1 MSTRRQN
8 PSAASGSNGAGSN
21 NENASKKRALNGIKN
36 TSEKTDSE
44 FLCPVCFEVIIEAH
58 ITKCGMYSVS

>member
-8 PSAASGSNGAGSN
+8 PSSAASGSNGAGANS
-21 NENASKKRALNGIKN
+21 ENASKKRALNGIKN
-36 TSEKTDSE
+36 SFEKTDSS

-58 ITKCGMYSVS
+58 ITKCGM